1 MFPIPWNKLFRK
13 KDGTI
18 TTIDE
23 AISSGGGG
31 GGGYTLPTASANT
44 KGGIKIGSGLRMD
57 GEVLSVDGGGGGAS
71 LSYVDYTYASSQSIT
86 ANSWSTAASQFK
98 APAALV
104 GHKIVSLQIV
114 QSNSTKLVC
123 AGTFTAVDTIEEST
137 WIIPAIYNSSS
148 SAATVTKIRI
158 FYL

>member
-31 GGGYTLPTASANT
+31 GGGYTLPTASTNT
-44 KGGIKIGSGLRMD
+44 KGGIKIGNGLIMD
-57 GEVLSVDGGGGGAS
+57 GEVLNVDGGGGGSS
-71 LSYVDYTYASSQSIT
+71 LSYVDYDYSTAINCA
-86 ANSWSTAASQFK
+86 ANSWTTTTAQFQ

-104 GHKIVSLQIV
+104 GHKIVSLQIKY
-114 QSNSTKLVC
+114 SNSNKIVC
-123 AGTFTAVDTIEEST
+123 AGMSAVDVISAST
-137 WIIPAIYNSSS
+137 WIIPAIFNIGSSS
-148 SAATVTKIRI
+148 GTVSAIRI